1 MNKSLLL
8 LSKIDN
14 HQYTETT
21 QVCQNDVLHSLIP
34 DFEEV
39 YAFKEISISVEENA
53 RFFIDMN
60 EILATVL
67 MTNLIKNAFVHNV
80 DKGMIHIIVEENSIK
95 FSNSGSLVAL
105 DGKRVFERFYQGI
118 KKEGSTGLG
127 LAIATAICRQF
138 NLSLNYTFENN
149 MHHFVVCC

>member
-1 MNKSLLL
+1 MNKQYAIAFFEIA
-8 LSKIDN
+8 KEDN
-14 HQYTETT
+14 TLNECKESFD
-21 QVCQNDVLHSLIP
+21 VFLDVLKSEKDLALVLNSPKI
-34 DFEEV
+34 
-39 YAFKEISISVEENA
+39 KT
-53 RFFIDMN
+53 N
-60 EILATVL
+60 EKKD
-67 MTNLIKNAFVHNV
+67 LIKNAFVHNV